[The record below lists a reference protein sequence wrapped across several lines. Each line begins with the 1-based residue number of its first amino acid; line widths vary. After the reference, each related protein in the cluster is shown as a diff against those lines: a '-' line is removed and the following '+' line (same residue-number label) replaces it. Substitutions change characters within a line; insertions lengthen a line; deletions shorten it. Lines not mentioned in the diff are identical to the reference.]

1 MSGRSA
7 RSGGHDIDVTSM
19 IVDCY
24 THTWQ
29 SSDQLGRCLPPG
41 GLRERV
47 ATGSPDPIAGGPAAH
62 LAASEPVATTIV
74 LGFKSAYLGAHIPN
88 DEVAAYVAK
97 HHDRMTA
104 FAGVD
109 PSEPKEAIAELRRA
123 RDEWG
128 MRGAAIAPA
137 AQDFHPSNSQAM
149 LVYAQAAE
157 LQMPILFHPGVF
169 MASPTKLE
177 YARPVLLDEVA
188 RELPR
193 LKLIIAHMGHPWI
206 HETLVLLAK
215 HRNVYAEI
223 SRLLLQPW
231 QAYEALRAAYQFG
244 VMDKLLFGSGF
255 PVMSASQAIE
265 AIYSLNHLVH
275 GTNLPGIPREQ
286 LRGIVERDTLGLLG
300 IAPRREPAPVE
311 PAVTVGDE

>member
-1 MSGRSA
+1 
-7 RSGGHDIDVTSM
+7 M
-19 IVDCY
+19 IIDCY
-24 THTWQ
+24 THTW
-29 SSDQLGRCLPPG
+29 SSSGQLGRCLPPG
-41 GLRERV
+41 GRQQPD
-47 ATGSPDPIAGGPAAH
+47 GSGGPDASVGSPAAH

-88 DEVAAYVAK
+88 ADVAAYVAQ

-109 PSEPKEAIAELRRA
+109 PSEPKEAIADLRRA
-123 RDEWG
+123 RDEWD
-128 MRGAAIAPA
+128 MRGVAIAPA

-149 LVYAQAAE
+149 LVYAEAAE
-157 LQMPILFHPGVF
+157 RNMPVLFHPGVF
-169 MASPTKLE
+169 MASTTKLE
-177 YARPVLLDEVA
+177 YAQPVLLDEVA
-188 RELPR
+188 RELPK
-193 LKLIIAHMGHPWI
+193 LKIIIAHMGHPWI

-223 SRLLLQPW
+223 SQLLLQPW
-231 QAYEALRAAYQFG
+231 QAYEALRAAYQFD

-275 GTNLPGIPREQ
+275 GTNLPSIPRER

-300 IAPRREPAPVE
+300 IAPPREPAPAE
-311 PAVTVGDE
+311 PSVAASDE